1 MSKRTL
7 DVSVEGLESRS
18 YSQATEIE
26 ALVSAIALEDAPHVV
41 MESTGGYE
49 RELWSSLERRGIR
62 CTVVNAMRA
71 RAFSTSLGSLA
82 KTDAIDAQMLAKMGR
97 CLGLKAMFRPAE
109 SVQRLRMLAQRRE
122 QLVKLQVVERN
133 HREHG
138 KEATVVESILR
149 VQEVLKNEI
158 QSLDRAIKETLEE
171 TVELKERVRQLQ
183 TVPGIGPVVSSG
195 LVAGLPELGSLSK
208 SQVAA
213 LTGLAPYNSD
223 SGGKQG
229 KRKLAGGRRPIRR
242 LLYMAA
248 LVASRANASMKQFYE
263 RLVAEGKPKKVA
275 LLALARKLVVALNA
289 MVKSGQDWCPDRVFQ
304 PTS

>member
-1 MSKRTL
+1 MTTWIGVDVSKRTL

-229 KRKLAGGRRPIRR
+229 SES
-242 LLYMAA
+242 
-248 LVASRANASMKQFYE
+248 SR
-263 RLVAEGKPKKVA
+263 EGVA
-275 LLALARKLVVALNA
+275 LFVVC
-289 MVKSGQDWCPDRVFQ
+289 STWPRW
-304 PTS
+304 